1 MVNDPDP
8 NFTWATLYE
17 SIVHGE
23 DSNLNVDHALCA
35 IPGINK
41 ATAIEID
48 RIRRLFAQF
57 KWLSDVVIECHKSQ
71 NNMQRTR
78 SVAKDACLAI
88 ASLKSNTP
96 AALLPFQSLDPKIDV
111 GDLRRSITSTSEGS
125 RGDECTEPW
134 GPDSWFLKFIL
145 SPVGTTTLC
154 WLGPKWSEPIID
166 FAYAFAKGIEEFV
179 DAWLACP
186 VDTESLGMPIK
197 SAQERAESLRASPEI
212 NSPG

>member
-57 KWLSDVVIECHKSQ
+57 KWLSDVVIERHKS
-71 NNMQRTR
+71 
-78 SVAKDACLAI
+78 
-88 ASLKSNTP
+88 
-96 AALLPFQSLDPKIDV
+96 
-111 GDLRRSITSTSEGS
+111 
-125 RGDECTEPW
+125 
-134 GPDSWFLKFIL
+134 
-145 SPVGTTTLC
+145 
-154 WLGPKWSEPIID
+154 
-166 FAYAFAKGIEEFV
+166 
-179 DAWLACP
+179 
-186 VDTESLGMPIK
+186 
-197 SAQERAESLRASPEI
+197 
-212 NSPG
+212 